1 MLGTDGGGTHWFR
14 AWHRTRPPVGPWPG
28 TGTGSGPCGSPWT
41 TSACWSLQSHCLSAA
56 QWTCHLQEG
65 GGERAEQ
72 GGADARQS
80 VGSLAGLGGARSWED
95 VLPIVS
101 MVSRSS
107 IRSCARGMSMCILSV
122 CCCLFTV
129 SGVLVFLLK
138 RTVNERSKVSLERL
152 HVNNK
157 LCTFEA

>member
-65 GGERAEQ
+65 GGERESEHPAVR
-72 GGADARQS
+72 GVSGW
-80 VGSLAGLGGARSWED
+80 AGRGTTGVEGSWED

-129 SGVLVFLLK
+129 SGVLVFLL
-138 RTVNERSKVSLERL
+138 RRAVNQEVKGQFGAFATE
-152 HVNNK
+152 
-157 LCTFEA
+157 

>member
-14 AWHRTRPPVGPWPG
+14 AWHQTRPPVGPWPG
-28 TGTGSGPCGSPWT
+28 TGTGSGPCGSPWR
-41 TSACWSLQSHCLSAA
+41 TSACWSHQSHCLSAA

-65 GGERAEQ
+65 CWGEQIRPVRGVSGWAGRGLVGGSWQ
-72 GGADARQS
+72 DA
-80 VGSLAGLGGARSWED
+80 
-95 VLPIVS
+95 LPIVS

-129 SGVLVFLLK
+129 SGVLVFLLCGGS
-138 RTVNERSKVSLERL
+138 RGQRSVGSICK
-152 HVNNK
+152 
-157 LCTFEA
+157 